1 MFGKFDLRYKLAI
14 VWIAGFL
21 LLWFIFYSTFR
32 ADSLKYDLD
41 QIIKGIENADWEQA
55 DKFTA
60 KFSNNYCNRKYI
72 YQINNSTEMFAT
84 FEYSVRQLKLAVRN
98 RQESALEYAGLLR
111 EGINFVAEPFTG
123 P

>member
-1 MFGKFDLRYKLAI
+1 MFGKSDIRYKLAI
-14 VWIAGFL
+14 VWIVAFL
-21 LLWFIFYSTFR
+21 LMWFVFSNTFQV
-32 ADSLKYDLD
+32 DSLRNDLD
-41 QIIKGIENADWEQA
+41 NIIKGIESNDWEQA

-60 KFSNNYCNRKYI
+60 KFSSNYYSKKYI

-84 FEYSVRQLKLAVRN
+84 FEYSVRQLNLAVRN

-111 EGINFVAEPFTG
+111 EGINYVAEPFTG

>member
-21 LLWFIFYSTFR
+21 ILWLFFYSTFQ
-32 ADSLKYDLD
+32 ANSLKYDLD
-41 QIIKGIENADWEQA
+41 HIIKGIEDTDWEQA
-55 DKFTA
+55 DKFTTN
-60 KFSNNYCNRKYI
+60 FSNKYYGKKYI

-111 EGINFVAEPFTG
+111 EGINYVAEPFTG

>member
-14 VWIAGFL
+14 VWVAGFL
-21 LLWFIFYSTFR
+21 LLWFIFYGTFQT
-32 ADSLKYDLD
+32 DSLKHDLD
-41 QIIKGIENADWEQA
+41 NIIKGIERSDWEQV

-60 KFSNNYCNRKYI
+60 EFSNDYYKKKYI

-111 EGINFVAEPFTG
+111 EGINYVAEPFTG